1 MSDYGVLLEPLLE
14 ELDLD
19 YEGLHVVA
27 IGGGH
32 GLAQA
37 LMALQDYA
45 DVITAVVTVADDGG
59 SSGRLAPALGIPPPG
74 DIRRA
79 LLALSPEDSVWRDL
93 VAHRFDTG
101 DVAGHSLGNLIIAAL
116 AQQVADFDEAVAIV
130 ARHLEARGEVVP
142 VALEALGL
150 EATID
155 GQEVRGQVAV
165 ATTPGRLTELRVTP
179 ANVSASPAALRAID
193 AADQIVL
200 GPGSLFTSIAV
211 NLKVP
216 GMVEAVNASPAKL
229 VYVCNLAT
237 QNAETLGMDAA
248 DHVEALVEHT
258 GLRRPDAVVAHDGE
272 VVGLEPPL
280 EPVRVDPE
288 RMAALGSKVEL
299 ARLCTGNGPHPHHDP
314 ARLGAVLRR
323 LA

>member
-1 MSDYGVLLEPLLE
+1 MTDYGVLLEPLLE

-59 SSGRLAPALGIPPPG
+59 SSGRLAPDLGIPPPG

-93 VAHRFDTG
+93 VGHRFEAG

-116 AQQVADFDEAVAIV
+116 TAQVADFDEAVAIV
-130 ARHLEARGEVVP
+130 ARHLQARGEVVP
-142 VALEALGL
+142 VAPVALNL

-155 GQEVRGQVAV
+155 GRPVRGQVAV
-165 ATTPGRLTELRVTP
+165 ATTPGRLTDLRVTP
-179 ANVSASPAALRAID
+179 EDVEASPAALRAID

-248 DHVEALVEHT
+248 DHVEALIEVT
-258 GLRRPDAVVAHDGE
+258 GVRRPDTVVAHDDE
-272 VVGLEPPL
+272 IVGLEPPI
-280 EPVRVDPE
+280 EPVRVDGE
-288 RMAALGSKVEL
+288 RLAALGCTVEL
-299 ARLCTGNGPHPHHDP
+299 ARLCTGIGPHPHHDP